1 MTQHNLISLYLDECS
16 QELRYYPLAV
26 NIDIGAGSSNTLD
39 DLPSTVYAPNKTKDL
54 NFYVF
59 NMITKK
65 KRIKKVTKHI
75 SCKCECKSDGKK
87 CNNNKCWCYW
97 KNQEKHNGSKK
108 YMHLESCY
116 M

>member
-16 QELRYYPLAV
+16 QELRCYPFAV
-26 NIDIGAGSSNTLD
+26 NLDIGAGSSNTLD

-65 KRIKKVTKHI
+65 
-75 SCKCECKSDGKK
+75 
-87 CNNNKCWCYW
+87 N
-97 KNQEKHNGSKK
+97 
-108 YMHLESCY
+108 ESRK
-116 M
+116 

>member
-16 QELRYYPLAV
+16 QELCYYPFAV

-39 DLPSTVYAPNKTKDL
+39 DLPSTVYAQNKTKDL